1 MKKTTL
7 AFIIVAL
14 VVLLGLATYMTA
26 AIFWA
31 GGGAF
36 CPFCPSGQQR
46 FQDNRGGRM
55 DPGMMGHMNVNINSE
70 YDFLV
75 HMIPHH
81 EEAVY
86 TAGILKENT
95 KREEMENFADEI
107 IRTQSEEIEMMTTW
121 LETWYPEKKHDIDY
135 QPMMRNLQNLEGE
148 ELDRIFL
155 EDMIIHHM
163 EAVMISQQ
171 LLSRGL
177 AEHEEVDALAR
188 NIRKNQR
195 EEIIMMRNWLD
206 LWKKNNQR

>member
-14 VVLLGLATYMTA
+14 AVLLGLATYMTV
-26 AIFWA
+26 AISWA
-31 GGGAF
+31 GGGVF
-36 CPFCPSGQQR
+36 CPFCPPDQQR

-55 DPGMMGHMNVNINSE
+55 GPGMMGHMDVTINSE

-95 KREEMENFADEI
+95 EREEMENFADEI
-107 IRTQSEEIEMMTTW
+107 IRTQSEEIEMMISW
-121 LETWYPEKKHDIDY
+121 LEAWYPEKEHDIDY
-135 QPMMRNLQNLEGE
+135 QPMMRNLENLEGE

-155 EDMIIHHM
+155 EDMIFHHM
-163 EAVMISQQ
+163 EAVMMSQQ

-188 NIRKNQR
+188 NIRNAQR
-195 EEIIMMRNWLD
+195 QEIMMMRNWLAR
-206 LWKKNNQR
+206 W